1 MTVVMKEVVFIV
13 EPAPEGGYTASAGGA
28 SIFTE
33 ADTWTDL
40 ETNVRD
46 AVRCHFGIADRPT
59 TIHLRLA
66 TAFLTAKS

>member
-13 EPAPEGGYTASAGGA
+13 EPAPEGGYTASARGTPI
-28 SIFTE
+28 STE
-33 ADTWTDL
+33 ANTWTDL
-40 ETNVRD
+40 EANVRD

-66 TAFLTAKS
+66 RESVIQT